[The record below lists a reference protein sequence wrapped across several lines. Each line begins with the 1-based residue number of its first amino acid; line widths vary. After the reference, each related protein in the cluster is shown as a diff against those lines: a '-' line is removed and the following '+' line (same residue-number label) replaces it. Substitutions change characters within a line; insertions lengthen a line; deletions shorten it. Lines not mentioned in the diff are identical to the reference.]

1 MAWITGPDDTDPA
14 TDAAVRA
21 LYDADREA
29 LGFVRAYTQVFAHR
43 PAVYAAW
50 AQLNGAV
57 KASMDLRTYELATVA
72 AARRLRSSYCCLAHG
87 QVLVQRGLLDDEGLR
102 CAVLDEPTDQLSDRD
117 RAVMAL
123 ADAVAAGAADMT
135 EDDLAPLRAHGMADD
150 EILSVVLAAA
160 ARCFFSTVLDAVGAQ
175 PDRDFLELPE
185 PLRVALVVGRPI
197 AGEPAGSSPRA
208 AGAPAGP
215 RTPPTST

>member
-1 MAWITGPDDTDPA
+1 MVWITGPDEAEPD
-14 TDAAVRA
+14 VRA
-21 LYDADREA
+21 LFDADREA
-29 LGFVRAYTQVFAHR
+29 LGFVRGYTQVFAHR

-87 QVLVQRGLLDDEGLR
+87 QVLLRRGLLDDEGLR
-102 CAVLDEPTDQLSDRD
+102 CAVADEPTDQLSERD

-135 EDDLAPLRAHGMADD
+135 EADLAPLRAHGMADD

-175 PDRDFLELPE
+175 PDRDLLELPDA
-185 PLRVALVVGRPI
+185 LRAALVVGRPI
-197 AGEPAGSSPRA
+197 AGEDEPQARRPPRRGRGS
-208 AGAPAGP
+208 
-215 RTPPTST
+215 

>member
-1 MAWITGPDDTDPA
+1 MATAWIGGPDEAEPE
-14 TDAAVRA
+14 VRA
-21 LYDADREA
+21 LFDADRET
-29 LGFVRAYTQVFAHR
+29 LGFVRGYTQVFAHR

-87 QVLVQRGLLDDEGLR
+87 QVMVRRGMLDAEGLR
-102 CAVLDEPTDQLSDRD
+102 CAVLDQPTDQLSERD

-135 EDDLAPLRAHGMADD
+135 EEHLAPLRAHGMADD

-185 PLRVALVVGRPI
+185 QLRAALVVGRPI
-197 AGEPAGSSPRA
+197 AGEEPTGQVSPPAARP
-208 AGAPAGP
+208 
-215 RTPPTST
+215 